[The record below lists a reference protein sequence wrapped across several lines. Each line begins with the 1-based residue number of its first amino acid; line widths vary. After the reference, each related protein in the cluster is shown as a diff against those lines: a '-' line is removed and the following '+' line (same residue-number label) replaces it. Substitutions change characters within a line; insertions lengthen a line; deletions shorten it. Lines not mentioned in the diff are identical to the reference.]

1 MTRSMSSG
9 RDWLWHSFRR
19 VPGVAIDWV
28 TALRRRRLFRQLF
41 EEKQN
46 LVRKRLFGSDPPIRV
61 LTGPFQGLRYLDEIT
76 FGPITPKWL
85 GSYEFEIQD
94 LIENVGLRRYPQII
108 NLGCAE
114 GYYAVGLAWC
124 SPESRVIACDI
135 DPLARIQV
143 RKLALINGLSN
154 RITVNGFCAHKQLQ
168 SFLTVPSLL
177 LIDIE
182 GKELELLNPSKL
194 PQLRQADI
202 LVEIHATDR
211 SNNPERTE
219 SLLRERFRET
229 HSIERRT
236 PLDRSEWIQQNR
248 GIWQRCLTLE
258 EVLNA
263 TNEYRSGEQAW
274 LWMQTKRLQSRAGKW
289 R

>member
-1 MTRSMSSG
+1 MTRILSSG
-9 RDWLWHSFRR
+9 RDWLWHSLRR
-19 VPGVAIDWV
+19 AAAVDWV
-28 TALRRRRLFRQLF
+28 KALRRRRLFRQLF
-41 EEKQN
+41 AEKQN
-46 LVRKRLFGSDPPIRV
+46 LVRKRLFDSDPPIRV

-94 LIENVGLRRYPQII
+94 LIENVSRRRYPQII

-114 GYYAVGLAWC
+114 GYYAVGLAWRR
-124 SPESRVIACDI
+124 PESRVIVFDI

-143 RKLALINGLSN
+143 RKLAIMNGLSN
-154 RITVNGFCAHKQLQ
+154 RITVNGFCGHKELQ
-168 SFLTVPSLL
+168 SFLTEPSLL

-182 GKELELLNPSKL
+182 GNELDILNPSKL

-202 LVEIHATDR
+202 LVEIHATDP

-219 SLLRERFRET
+219 SLLRERFRAS
-229 HSIERRT
+229 HSLERRT
-236 PLDRSEWIQQNR
+236 LLGRSEWIQQNR
-248 GIWQRCLTLE
+248 EIWQRCLTSE
-258 EVLNA
+258 EVLDA
-263 TNEYRSGEQAW
+263 TNEYRSGKQVW
-274 LWMQTKRLQSRAGKW
+274 LWMQTKRLESLAGKW